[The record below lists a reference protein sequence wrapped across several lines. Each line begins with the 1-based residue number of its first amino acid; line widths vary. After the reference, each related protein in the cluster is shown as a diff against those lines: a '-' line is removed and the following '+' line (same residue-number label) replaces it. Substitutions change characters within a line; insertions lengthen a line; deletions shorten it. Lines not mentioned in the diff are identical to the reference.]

1 MGAVFMSFSWL
12 CRIIECRT
20 GCDLPSGGSS
30 GKIAFQLDVDCATAI
45 MGLRKKHY
53 RPAGKKFKE
62 IENKGAGSVGE
73 REPEPTPRDGVSHSP

>member
-1 MGAVFMSFSWL
+1 MWAVFMSFSWL

-30 GKIAFQLDVDCATAI
+30 GKIAFQLDGDCTTAI

-53 RPAGKKFKE
+53 RPSRKKFKE
-62 IENKGAGSVGE
+62 IGYRENKGAGSVA
-73 REPEPTPRDGVSHSP
+73 